1 MSPGHNMLGFQL
13 LHCLLKACGTP
24 SRYFEVVVPSKT
36 SQSLLTATS
45 TVVPLA
51 FNITPSS
58 LDSASV
64 LPLSV
69 LLFLFGFVSQQSNN
83 DNCFYSSAPTD
94 TCLSGDSQKHCFLL
108 HLARIYIYEIFNIYV
123 EIKLILGLQVNR
135 INIFNLCGDYTLYFA
150 KCELDLSAVFH
161 PGTGPGRQWY
171 SYATADNTND
181 KWHSQIVQLP
191 ISAKRKVLLTFK
203 QRENVE
209 INTTWH
215 ENTEVLAK
223 LLKVYVVATWDV
235 LELSYNR
242 IHILDET
249 VIYWIKES
257 SNSIIYTLIISWFHQ
272 VVELR
277 GDVVGLLSTLLH
289 N

>member
-1 MSPGHNMLGFQL
+1 MLRGHNMVVFQL

-161 PGTGPGRQWY
+161 PGTGPGKQWY

-191 ISAKRKVLLTFK
+191 ISAERKVLLTFK
-203 QRENVE
+203 ERENVE
-209 INTTWH
+209 INTIWH
-215 ENTEVLAK
+215 ENTEVQLNF
-223 LLKVYVVATWDV
+223 
-235 LELSYNR
+235 YNFTSLQLGMCQNCHSR
-242 IHILDET
+242 IRILDET

-257 SNSIIYTLIISWFHQ
+257 SNFIIYTLIISWFHQ